1 MSNFNQTQVDKKL
14 LKLLQR
20 ILIQLHL
27 IFLFFLNQNTAMI
40 WRSLVSSE
48 TKEQVVTWCESRCS
62 DVLQLIKTQPA
73 VISDKT

>member
-27 IFLFFLNQNTAMI
+27 IFFIFL
-40 WRSLVSSE
+40 E
-48 TKEQVVTWCESRCS
+48 PKHS
-62 DVLQLIKTQPA
+62 DDLKKPRFLR
-73 VISDKT
+73 DKGTGCDLM